1 MKGKVMNTK
10 SDETK
15 KREIIAKIREQFSD
29 VTFPEPVLEPIYYG
43 RLSKN
48 VIENRKAVVDRNTGS
63 AFDIVSDAY
72 ELVHHEL
79 VLDKLMSSIPEHFGQ
94 PKYNVSLFGDGASA
108 FFTFTFP
115 EIKYEVNGS
124 TGEVRFQMRNSY
136 DRSSFLSLSYGLL
149 ELVCTNG
156 LVAFRER
163 ERSRAKHLDKSISEF
178 DLKEKIES
186 GIGAIEDSM
195 IAWGKWAK
203 IQIPEAHIQEA
214 IAELPF
220 SETEQEKLFR
230 LPLLNHKEETIES
243 LGKKASLWSLNSAAT
258 QYANVVAPERRIDIE
273 HKMPAVL
280 RRLESRFA

>member
-1 MKGKVMNTK
+1 MNTK
-10 SDETK
+10 SDDAK
-15 KREIIAKIREQFSD
+15 KRETILKIREQFPD
-29 VTFPEPVLEPIYYG
+29 VLFPEPVLEFIYYG

-48 VIENRKAVVDRNTGS
+48 VIDNRKAVIDKNTG
-63 AFDIVSDAY
+63 ATFDIVSDAY

-79 VLDKLMSSIPEHFGQ
+79 VLDKLISSLPEHFGE
-94 PKYNVSLFGDGASA
+94 PKCSVNMFGDGARA

-156 LVAFRER
+156 LVAFREK
-163 ERSRAKHLDKSISEF
+163 ERARAKHLDKSITEF
-178 DLKEKIES
+178 DLKEKIEN
-186 GIGAIEDSM
+186 GISDIEESV
-195 IAWGKWAK
+195 IAWGKWAD
-203 IQIPEAHIQEA
+203 IQIPTGHIQEA
-214 IAELPF
+214 LEALPF

-230 LPLLNHKEETIES
+230 LPLLNHHEHSIES
-243 LGKKASLWSLNSAAT
+243 LGNKATLWSLNSAAT
-258 QYANVVAPERRIDIE
+258 QYAHVVAPERKIDIE
-273 HKMPAVL
+273 HKMPDVL